1 VTNDHGQL
9 ISELKKHPSALIS
22 AYEGAVDSVSKTLGP
37 APTMRWAQDGVRI
50 AQQGPRA
57 WEAATEYF
65 RASSDVVKLIGF
77 PQFERWVESGIELTV
92 EAPVIAAAFF
102 RASPNVLPVLAPR
115 HISGWAS
122 LGRGLSKGTWKSSS
136 LSARF
141 FDISDELVQN
151 VNFHEMQLFVAL
163 VQKLA
168 SRSYDLAAE
177 ALVLGQRVLPNV
189 TEKEEVISLATVLA
203 ETSWREVRGSFEAAS
218 RVTLSIEKRLRP
230 RYFALA
236 ERLAQNG
243 LVNVAGFM
251 VDSSQSLAKLP
262 QDEQSQVLERAE
274 VLADSSAEAVSAF
287 LRTAP
292 HVLDRISLAQLEIWF
307 NRGLEYLIDNPDAG
321 VAYFKLES
329 ARAENLIDQL
339 SSSIEFEKVQS
350 LLRMYSNALA
360 GTEVELNTTAD
371 ITHRNIGW
379 LSVELATTDGK
390 SVFLPPV
397 VDSYES
403 KKENFAWL
411 KVVTTHQIGHLE
423 FDSFKFNFEVP
434 SSNFNDYRQGLAEGI
449 GVVPSSTDMSSF
461 FDLFPERALAADILS
476 IVEGTRVDT
485 RLISQY
491 QGLASDYRR
500 VQNETL
506 GKRQPIQNMPAKQA
520 LVEMLIRLS
529 LNENQPIRV
538 PKKYLSEAAQLA
550 GLMRALKDQSSKVE
564 DSAEAV
570 IRMYHS
576 LSKVA
581 NELIPPDDWE
591 LLDPSNASY
600 EEPTLEEIIKQL
612 LSDSDQSQEEASG
625 DDYESPDDVDYRGDF
640 KPEMVQLLSQMRGQP
655 EAGDEDGSENT
666 QGISQAEIEQAL
678 RDSTEI
684 DFDDDAEVTTVAA
697 NMMKEMGT
705 DMPQNPAGSGYNQ
718 IPHVDEEGGPLEALE
733 PRSFAYDEWDF
744 RANDYRPRWCIV
756 QERLGVSGE
765 TSFYN
770 DTLHSYAGL
779 VDQIKRQFESVRP
792 EMYRKVKRLPEGEDV
807 DIDAGIEALIDLRNR
822 MTPDERIYW
831 RRNKDERDVG
841 VVFLLDMSASTA
853 EAVEES
859 TKESEW
865 NAPGDPVAYTAW
877 LRARRGETAR
887 RPYKRIIDVEKES
900 MVLLMNALEAIGDRY
915 GVYGFSGF
923 GRENVEFYVIK
934 EVDEQLTD
942 RVKRRL
948 DKVAPLHATR
958 MGPAIRHA
966 TTKLSKI
973 DAKTKFMFVIS
984 DGRPQDRGY
993 SREGV
998 EKEYAVQDTRMA
1010 LMEARQMDI
1019 TPFCLTVDR
1028 NGHDYLRT
1036 MTGDLNY
1043 EVLPDIMELPRRLPQ
1058 LYKKITL

>member
-1 VTNDHGQL
+1 MTNDQAQL
-9 ISELKKHPSALIS
+9 INELKKHPSALIS
-22 AYEGAVDSVSKTLGP
+22 AYENAFDEVSKTLGP
-37 APTMRWAQDGVRI
+37 APTMRWAEDGVRI

-65 RASSDVVKLIGF
+65 KASSDVVKLIGF

-141 FDISDELVQN
+141 FDVSDDLIQN
-151 VNFHEMQLFVAL
+151 VNFHELQLFVAL

-177 ALVLGQRVLPNV
+177 ALVLGQKVLPTV
-189 TEKEEVISLATVLA
+189 TEREEVISLATVLA

-218 RVTLSIEKRLRP
+218 RVTSSVERRLRS

-236 ERLAQNG
+236 ERLAHNG
-243 LVNVAGFM
+243 LINVSGFM
-251 VDSSQSLAKLP
+251 IESSQSLAQLP
-262 QDEQSQVLERAE
+262 QEEQSQVLDRAE
-274 VLADSSAEAVSAF
+274 ILADSSADAVGAF
-287 LRTAP
+287 LKTAP
-292 HVLDRISLAQLEIWF
+292 QVLERISPAQLEVWF
-307 NRGLEYLIDNPDAG
+307 NRGLEYLTDNPDAG

-339 SSSIEFEKVQS
+339 SSSIEFEKVHGM
-350 LLRMYSNALA
+350 LRMYSNALA

-390 SVFLPPV
+390 SVFLPPT
-397 VDSYES
+397 VDTHDS

-411 KVVTTHQIGHLE
+411 KVVTTHQVGHLE
-423 FDSFKFNFEVP
+423 FNSFKFDFDSP
-434 SSNFNDYRQGLAEGI
+434 SANFNNYRQGLAEGL
-449 GVVPSSTDMSSF
+449 GVIPSSTDMSSF

-476 IVEGTRVDT
+476 IAEGARVDT
-485 RLISQY
+485 QIISQY
-491 QGLASDYRR
+491 QGLASDYTN
-500 VQNETL
+500 VQNEAL
-506 GKRQPIQNMPAKQA
+506 RKRQPIQSMPAKQA

-529 LNENQPIRV
+529 LNENEPVNV
-538 PKKYLSEAAQLA
+538 PAKYIDEAMQLA
-550 GLMRALKDQSSKVE
+550 GLMKTVKNPSSLVE
-564 DSAEAV
+564 DSAESA
-570 IRMYHS
+570 IRMYHT
-576 LSKVA
+576 LSKVS
-581 NELIPPDDWE
+581 NELVPINEWQTVTLNDATFE
-591 LLDPSNASY
+591 DPS
-600 EEPTLEEIIKQL
+600 LEEVVQQL
-612 LSDSDQSQEEASG
+612 LSDSEQSQEEASG

-655 EAGDEDGSENT
+655 DSGDEEGTENT

-684 DFDDDAEVTTVAA
+684 DFDDDAEVSTVAA
-697 NMMKEMGT
+697 NMMKEMGSDT
-705 DMPQNPAGSGYNQ
+705 PQNPAGSGYNQ
-718 IPHVDEEGGPLEALE
+718 IPHVDEEGGPLDALE
-733 PRSFAYDEWDF
+733 PRSYAYDEWDF

-756 QERLGVSGE
+756 QERIGVSGE
-765 TSFYN
+765 TAFYN
-770 DTLHSYAGL
+770 ETLHSYAGL
-779 VDQIKRQFESVRP
+779 VDQIRRQFESVRP

-853 EAVEES
+853 EAVEEN

-900 MVLLMNALEAIGDRY
+900 MVLLMDALEAIGDRY

-966 TTKLSKI
+966 STKLSKI

-1010 LMEARQMDI
+1010 LMEARQLDI

-1043 EVLPDIMELPRRLPQ
+1043 EVLPDIMDLPRRLPQ